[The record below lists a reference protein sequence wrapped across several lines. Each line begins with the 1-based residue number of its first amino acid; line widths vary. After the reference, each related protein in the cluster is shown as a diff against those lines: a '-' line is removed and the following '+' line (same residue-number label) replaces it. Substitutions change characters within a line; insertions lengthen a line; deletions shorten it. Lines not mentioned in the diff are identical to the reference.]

1 MFETSFITSLSC
13 KISSVVERF
22 HKPEEN
28 SGYRKSRHAMS
39 SIILL
44 VGQCGN
50 QVGHELMSLI
60 DKSDTHPLSHRDGKL
75 RCVCVDSEAKVINHN
90 YREDMRSGRLYREG
104 NMISGQRG
112 RGNNWALGYHGLNGE
127 TDETSLLHR
136 AMETVRKEVERCD
149 NYAGKGLDYWTHCS
163 CVKVKV
169 FL

>member
-1 MFETSFITSLSC
+1 
-13 KISSVVERF
+13 
-22 HKPEEN
+22 
-28 SGYRKSRHAMS
+28 MS

-75 RCVCVDSEAKVINHN
+75 RCVCVDSETKVINHN

-127 TDETSLLHR
+127 TEETSLLHR

-149 NYAGKGLDYWTHCS
+149 NYAGKRLDYWTRKQVILPDVVFSWSRLPGLRVELFHQRRKM
-163 CVKVKV
+163 CVYIYSS
-169 FL
+169 F